1 MPPQGSA
8 ILSELPPYRI
18 WRPLVLDAKG
28 GVECTSATMASSSTS
43 HLGRPSVHEPNAS
56 IWPIQLLD
64 RGKERSRVPPSS
76 ARAAQKRF
84 AYVPVPLL
92 DFEDL
97 SFFVNFD
104 WIASKLG
111 LDPSEDETDHLRV
124 GAKRRHASPEH
135 DTTRAKRA
143 VKDEDTERISTDLAD
158 LVGTHCLFRVKA
170 RESRDIDSVL
180 AIKQQLDHPSTHRR
194 LHVTDVA
201 FDLEEFSPSRP
212 TESVI
217 SRSIR
222 LRDVGTGTFIAALPV
237 LADDA
242 SKDANLDPHSLTNS
256 SWITSLSHLLSKDA
270 VLSRASLDIVSHP
283 PDYPSQR
290 VTAGSLF
297 LKLSIRV
304 QAKISIDA
312 TGRLAADLM
321 LDMARLVR
329 LALPPHQNA
338 QDVEEGQE
346 VERDVEVDAG
356 FVYRN
361 LRPASLN
368 PPESV
373 QHPDLVPTLLPFQRR
388 STAFVLGRE
397 GVVFD
402 AQGNLVKSD
411 HIYGHSGPGDLG
423 LWWCRVDSN
432 LFYNWIEARFVR
444 DPTLTRLSNCRGA
457 MLAEEMGLG
466 KTVEA
471 VALML
476 LSPDPDA
483 ASRPGWYDDRNEIDV
498 VPTKTT
504 LIVAP
509 ETLRTQWI
517 EEIEQ
522 HAPGLSVYSYA
533 GRTKAENDVPEGLTW
548 EQWAQRFDVMIISYS
563 TLSRELSTAKSE
575 RTRSRR
581 FERKYERPRSPLV
594 KLHFHRVLMDEVQMI
609 GSSNAAETVSMIS
622 RGSSVAVSGTPVK
635 KLDDLKSCF
644 RFLKVPGYLATPAE
658 WQSILHPLLAPALVQ
673 VLQTIG
679 TRHTKAQVAGE
690 MSLPLQTR
698 SVIPIDFTSIEAA
711 FYADVWTDA
720 LNDTGYTTDGNPHSQ
735 DHQMDVSKM
744 RQHLLLLRQAC
755 THPQVALQFRG
766 GVVGSKNLRSID
778 EVLELMIDSTST
790 ELHSIRTHWFDR
802 RIHRNILAL
811 YRRDEDQRVLAASQ
825 FSDVEAEIH
834 RNVAVLEQEI
844 RDASTSGP
852 LYRFTADEI
861 ELERKAEA
869 RRKRLDP
876 TGADQ
881 KNYEDADPALAALM
895 EDPEAYQALLDKRKS
910 RAAHVTQLKA
920 LLRSLLMKLHRL
932 LQFQGNLYFQRGE
945 YLDEEH
951 GASIS
956 TLPTAPPQ
964 ESYTRNVG
972 QVKVEDDA
980 DGIRDLTTT
989 PPQSAEGGGQIA
1001 ETKTENGLSAAGDER
1016 PADGAE
1022 TLNAKPIMSPER
1034 QALKDKEDAAYVKA
1048 EKVRQ
1053 RLLVEAGEEVQAA
1066 IARLNRDQVELDA
1079 AAVRASTDLFEEG
1092 GGIRSSEAYGM
1103 LADNVQLLDKHAQ
1116 VLFRWRG
1123 SIIDRLVRAVNR
1135 DVSLEREDDDQ
1146 YQENLDTQAEAEV
1159 LLEMYRPLLSEREKI
1174 LKGGVAV
1181 GATDRPRLFKELEEA
1196 VRIARQ
1202 NDLRGIE
1209 PETEADEE
1217 LIRVQKQQLTHFKT
1231 LDQERKSVSLY
1242 NGEQSFVGVIEQLKA
1257 LRDNSLRNEETVL
1270 ATRAYLEARRIVNEQ
1285 VKHLDKLRNEEK
1297 LLLTALFNARSR
1309 YFKEIQVL
1317 SDTVRDPVFSD
1328 LERSIHLTQKEES
1341 DAVTKVDEL
1350 ERRLRYLLHLQ
1361 KVQSADDL
1369 DDEAKTCNICT
1380 DPIETGILTN
1390 KCGHVCCESCWKEWQ
1405 SQGHRTCVLCQTRVL
1420 PTEVHR
1426 IIYSRPQ
1433 ASAKSGQVASTA
1445 SGSGTLANAATGSG
1459 ADPLAVRY
1467 NELDDN
1473 LRGVLNRLATQGRF
1487 GSKID
1492 HLTKHVQHIVNQTGE
1507 KSLIFSSFGR
1517 GLDVVAQALTAN
1529 GIRHVRLTGAGKS
1542 GSESAKL
1549 FRSDPN
1555 IHVMLL
1561 HSEVQSSGLNLLAAS
1576 HIHILEPLL
1585 NTSLELQ
1592 AIGRVHRIGQTKE
1605 THVWCYYVKDT
1616 VEERILALSAYK
1628 GQSIYLAGHNTSATD
1643 GSMTLTT
1650 SSSNK
1655 SAAAEQARQ
1664 DAKKWSAFGKGA
1676 KSGKAGAIRGDVTS
1690 NTAEL
1695 LACFFA
1701 RFLPALGSIPSSQS
1715 YAISANIAS
1724 TSGSNGHTVA
1734 NGEEGSGS
1742 NQVEDER
1749 AKMRR
1754 ARLAA
1759 LEQRQ
1764 AGQSS

>member
-1 MPPQGSA
+1 
-8 ILSELPPYRI
+8 
-18 WRPLVLDAKG
+18 
-28 GVECTSATMASSSTS
+28 MARSSTS
-43 HLGRPSVHEPNAS
+43 HRGRPSVHEPNAS

-64 RGKERSRVPPSS
+64 RGKNRFKAPSS
-76 ARAAQKRF
+76 SATTAQKRF

-104 WIASKLG
+104 WIAAKLG
-111 LDPSEDETDHLRV
+111 LDPSGGEPDHLRA

-135 DTTRAKRA
+135 DTARAKRA
-143 VKDEDTERISTDLAD
+143 VKDEVTEQTSTDLAD
-158 LVGTHCLFRVKA
+158 LVDTHCLFRVKA

-180 AIKQQLDHPSTHRR
+180 AIKEQLDRPSTHER
-194 LHVTDVA
+194 LHVADVA
-201 FDLEEFSPSRP
+201 FDLEEFSPGRP
-212 TESVI
+212 MGSVI

-222 LRDVGTGTFIAALPV
+222 LRDVDTGTLIATLPAV
-237 LADDA
+237 ADDA
-242 SKDANLDPHSLTNS
+242 SKDANFDPHKLTNS

-270 VLSRASLDIVSHP
+270 VTSRASLDIVSHP
-283 PDYPSQR
+283 SDYPSER

-304 QAKISIDA
+304 QAKVSIDA

-329 LALPPHQNA
+329 LALPPNQNA
-338 QDVEEGQE
+338 QVVEEGQE
-346 VERDVEVDAG
+346 MERDVEVDAG

-411 HIYGHSGPGDLG
+411 HIYGHSGPSDLG

-483 ASRPGWYDDRNEIDV
+483 TSRAGWYDDRNEIDV

-548 EQWAQRFDVMIISYS
+548 EQWAQRFDVMIISYA

-658 WQSILHPLLAPALVQ
+658 WQSILHPLLGPALVQ

-711 FYADVWTDA
+711 FYADVWSDA

-790 ELHSIRTHWFDR
+790 ELHSTRTHWFDR
-802 RIHRNILAL
+802 RIHRNILGL

-825 FSDVEAEIH
+825 FSDIEAEIH
-834 RNVAVLEQEI
+834 RNVTVLEREI

-861 ELERKAEA
+861 ELEQKAEA
-869 RRKRLDP
+869 RRKRMDP

-881 KNYEDADPALAALM
+881 KNDEDADPALAALM

-920 LLRSLLMKLHRL
+920 LLRFLLMKLHRL

-945 YLDEEH
+945 FLDEQQS
-951 GASIS
+951 ATVSA
-956 TLPTAPPQ
+956 LPTTPPQ
-964 ESYTRNVG
+964 ESYTANAG
-972 QVKVEDDA
+972 QVKVEDNVDMV
-980 DGIRDLTTT
+980 RDLTT
-989 PPQSAEGGGQIA
+989 PPLQSAEGDVRIT
-1001 ETKTENGLSAAGDER
+1001 ETKIENVL
-1016 PADGAE
+1016 
-1022 TLNAKPIMSPER
+1022 KPTMSRER
-1034 QALKDKEDAAYVKA
+1034 QALKDKEDAAYAKA

-1242 NGEQSFVGVIEQLKA
+1242 NGKQSVVSVIEQLKA

-1317 SDTVRDPVFSD
+1317 SDTVRDPIFSD
-1328 LERSIHLTQKEES
+1328 LERNIHSTQKEES
-1341 DAVTKVDEL
+1341 DAVSKVDEL

-1369 DDEAKTCNICT
+1369 DDEAKICNICT

-1390 KCGHVCCESCWKEWQ
+1390 KCGHVCCENCWKEWQ

-1433 ASAKSGQVASTA
+1433 ASAKSGQVASTT
-1445 SGSGTLANAATGSG
+1445 SRSGTLANAATGFG

-1628 GQSIYLAGHNTSATD
+1628 GQSIYLAGRNTSATD
-1643 GSMTLTT
+1643 GSMTLAT

-1676 KSGKAGAIRGDVTS
+1676 KSGKAGAIRGDITS

-1701 RFLPALGSIPSSQS
+1701 RFLPALGSIPANQSS
-1715 YAISANIAS
+1715 AISANSAS
-1724 TSGSNGHTVA
+1724 ASGSNGHTVA
-1734 NGEEGSGS
+1734 NGEVGSGS
-1742 NQVEDER
+1742 EEVEDER
-1749 AKMRR
+1749 TRLRR